1 MNLIIAGANTLG
13 EYLVNNYSQFRLRH
27 KLLGFVDDDPLLQG
41 KEFAGLPVL
50 GKIEKVLDY
59 KKVAL
64 AVAVRT
70 PAQKID
76 LVRRLIYHPSLDF
89 PNLFS
94 SGAWVSRDCIFGKGN
109 VILDGSLINF
119 GTMIGSFNAIDQNCS
134 IGHES
139 VIGSYCNLED
149 SVTIGGYSFLED
161 QSKFGK
167 EAVVAQGVRI
177 GREAEIDPGVEVTE
191 DLLPE
196 SRAKKDD

>member
-1 MNLIIAGANTLG
+1 MNLIIAGATKLG

-27 KLLGFVDDDPLLQG
+27 KLIGFVDDDPKLQG

-50 GKIEKVLDY
+50 GKIEAVLDH

-64 AVAVRT
+64 VVAVRT
-70 PAQKID
+70 PNEKID
-76 LVRRLIYHPSLDF
+76 LIRRLVYHPSLDF

-109 VILDGSLINF
+109 LILDGSLINF
-119 GTMIGSFNAIDQNCS
+119 GTMIGNFNAIDKNCS

-139 VIGSYCNLED
+139 VISDYCNLED
-149 SVTIGGYSFLED
+149 SVVIGGYTYLED
-161 QSKFGK
+161 ESKIGK

-177 GREAEIDPGVEVTE
+177 GRDAEIDPGVEVTA

-196 SRAKKDD
+196 TRVRK

>member
-1 MNLIIAGANTLG
+1 MNLIIAGATKLG

-27 KLLGFVDDDPLLQG
+27 KLIGFVDDDPKLQG
-41 KEFAGLPVL
+41 KDFAGLPVL
-50 GKIEKVLDY
+50 GKIEAVLDY

-64 AVAVRT
+64 VVAVRT
-70 PAQKID
+70 PNEKID
-76 LVRRLIYHPSLDF
+76 LIRRLVYHPSLDF

-109 VILDGSLINF
+109 LILDGSLINF
-119 GTMIGSFNAIDQNCS
+119 GTMIGNFNAIDKNCS

-139 VIGSYCNLED
+139 VISDYCNLED
-149 SVTIGGYSFLED
+149 SVVIGGYTFLED
-161 QSKFGK
+161 ESKIGK

-177 GREAEIDPGVEVTE
+177 GRDAEIDPGVEVTA

-196 SRAKKDD
+196 TRVRK